1 MKKLDNPYSKF
12 RYDNN
17 FNPKFRV
24 DTASSTRIYGTEL
37 RAQKSNIWAQLSEVP
52 PTWINNGAT
61 WVVNNVFRCNQINKV
76 DQPVVDDKNA
86 SRWTFFKLFKL

>member
-1 MKKLDNPYSKF
+1 MNNPYSKF

-24 DTASSTRIYGTEL
+24 EDRTTQMYGTDL
-37 RAQKSNIWAQLSEVP
+37 RAFKDNIGSQMSEVP

-61 WVVNNVFRCNQINKV
+61 WVLNNVFRANQVNKV
-76 DQPVVDDKNA
+76 DQPMVNDKNA
-86 SRWTFFKLFKL
+86 SKLTFFKLFKL